1 MDSQCASEFR
11 PRRSA
16 LIGSDGAAVKVH
28 EELLRGIR
36 GPSFIVEG
44 AAGLIDEVADGD
56 EGDVAFFGFARDVC
70 SFAFDNG
77 EFLLSIFVNG
87 SADDAGRAGSGKRF
101 PCGLEVV
108 EDGDF
113 HAVACAEPAGTLHE
127 FLDAEVR
134 SFACD
139 VSESRD
145 FFLVRVEFYYGAAAC
160 AGDDDVGEFELC
172 DSAKGEVACLTG
184 VSIGF
189 AGRSGVPVEAG
200 VVLGVVVESP
210 ACSRRDIWEAGGD
223 HSTIRWGDL
232 ECGKVIPGTM
242 PGEGVCHRCSSR
254 SFERR

>member
-1 MDSQCASEFR
+1 MDSQCASEIR

-16 LIGSDGAAVKVH
+16 LIGSDGTAVNVD
-28 EELLRGIR
+28 EELLWGVR
-36 GPSFIVEG
+36 GPSFVVEG

-56 EGDVAFFGFARDVC
+56 ESDVAFFGFAGHVGG
-70 SFAFDNG
+70 FAFDNG
-77 EFLLSIFVNG
+77 EFLLSVFGDG
-87 SADDAGRAGSGKRF
+87 SADDAGRAGSGKRV
-101 PCGLEVV
+101 PCGLEMV

-127 FLDAEVR
+127 FLNARVR
-134 SFACD
+134 GFACD
-139 VSESRD
+139 VPESGD
-145 FFLVRVEFYYGAAAC
+145 FFLVRVEFYYGAAAS

-172 DSAKGEVACLTG
+172 DSAEGEVACLTG

-189 AGRSGVPVEAG
+189 AGRSGIPVEAG

-210 ACSRRDIWEAGGD
+210 ACSGRDIWKAGGD

-242 PGEGVCHRCSSR
+242 PGEGVCYRYSSR
-254 SFERR
+254 CFEGR